1 VTTAG
6 EQAPALAQ
14 DVVRLVRDVLGEDVL
29 GAYLHGSAVLDG
41 LRPGSDVDVLAVL
54 RRSATT
60 AERRALVDGLLD
72 ISGSRA
78 RRGPARPVELT
89 LVVQSDVRPWRYPP
103 RSDFLYGEWLRDD
116 YERGV
121 LPAPERSPDL
131 AVLVRIVLLGDAPLW
146 GPPPAELLDPVPV
159 MDLDRAVVAGV
170 PELLTELESDTRN
183 VVLTLARIWTTLAT
197 GVVKSKDAAADWV
210 LESLPAELRPVLVRA
225 RNGYLES
232 RWESW
237 DDLLPQVRA
246 HVDHVVRQ
254 IERLAP
260 HP

>member
-1 VTTAG
+1 
-6 EQAPALAQ
+6 
-14 DVVRLVRDVLGEDVL
+14 VRLVRDVLGEDVL

-116 YERGV
+116 YERG
-121 LPAPERSPDL
+121 APRS
-131 AVLVRIVLLGDAPLW
+131 GAPTW
-146 GPPPAELLDPVPV
+146 
-159 MDLDRAVVAGV
+159 R
-170 PELLTELESDTRN
+170 
-183 VVLTLARIWTTLAT
+183 
-197 GVVKSKDAAADWV
+197 
-210 LESLPAELRPVLVRA
+210 
-225 RNGYLES
+225 
-232 RWESW
+232 SW
-237 DDLLPQVRA
+237 
-246 HVDHVVRQ
+246 
-254 IERLAP
+254 
-260 HP
+260 